1 MKLEWRLLNT
11 SPERRVI
18 QMLSNSI
25 AGRKKDIVINYDL
38 VERQVYNNALEK
50 FSLGETYQNTPDPL
64 RGSLQHDYACF
75 AVDCFKREKR
85 NTSSHAPLFLKI

>member
-1 MKLEWRLLNT
+1 MQVKTITE
-11 SPERRVI
+11 
-18 QMLSNSI
+18 
-25 AGRKKDIVINYDL
+25 RKKHIEINYAPD
-38 VERQVYNNALEK
+38 ERQVYVNALEK

-75 AVDCFKREKR
+75 MVDCFKREKR